1 MQPIPDGTYQ
11 SPEPTPRRNVALVL
25 NEKAGALL
33 GSDGGG
39 GALRAQLDEKGL
51 VSLDVPAG
59 DLSDQL
65 AHARGSGA
73 DIVLVAGGDGTVA
86 CAAQVLHGTG
96 GTLGIIPLGTMNLLA
111 KDLGIPIGDPAG
123 AIDVVANGVAR
134 DIDVAE
140 IRAAGGDGHIFL
152 CAAMLGSPARLG
164 HHREDGRR
172 RGNGMA
178 GWWHFARA
186 VDRARRRHRALPFT
200 VRVDGVG
207 YRLRTASLTL
217 TVNAL
222 NAGAGNMFGRAR
234 LDGRELFVY
243 AVRHRS
249 AMELVRV
256 MLHMLRGEIAADPA
270 VTVLH
275 GREIELDSP
284 DAALRVLVDGEE
296 HLLKTPV
303 HARVLDGCLK
313 VMAPA
318 A

>member
-1 MQPIPDGTYQ
+1 MQPIPDGA
-11 SPEPTPRRNVALVL
+11 SAPPEPARRRTVALVL

-39 GALRAQLDEKGL
+39 GALRARLDEQGL
-51 VSLDVPAG
+51 GSLDIPPG
-59 DLSDQL
+59 DLSGRL
-65 AHARGSGA
+65 AQARDSGA
-73 DIVLVAGGDGTVA
+73 DIIVVAGGDGTVA
-86 CAAQVLHGTG
+86 CAAQVLKGSG

-111 KDLGIPIGDPAG
+111 KDLGIPIGDPG
-123 AIDVVANGVAR
+123 AAVDVVANGVTR
-134 DIDVAE
+134 GIDVAE
-140 IRAAGGDGHIFL
+140 IRGAGDEGHIFL

-172 RGNGMA
+172 RGNGVA

-186 VDRARRRHRALPFT
+186 VGRARSRHRAVPFT

-222 NAGAGNMFGRAR
+222 DAGSGNMFGRSR
-234 LDGRELFVY
+234 LDGGMLFVY

-249 AMELVRV
+249 ITELVRV
-256 MLHMLRGEIAADPA
+256 VFHMLRGQIADDPA

-275 GREIELDSP
+275 GSAVELDSP
-284 DAALRVLVDGEE
+284 GAALRVLIDGEE

-303 HARVLDGCLK
+303 RARVLEDRLA

-318 A
+318 S